1 VASATTAFGNIFK
14 VEELRKRLAFSLG
27 MMAIYRIGIFITTPG
42 VNSAA
47 MRDNIKVQG
56 GLLGLFNLFS
66 GGALERLSI
75 FALGVMPY
83 VSASIIFQLLTVV
96 VPAIE
101 KLSKE
106 GEAGRRKITQ
116 YTRYASVILSIVQ
129 GLGIAFFLESQGR
142 SADSVQ
148 QGFKIVVADAGSW
161 SFRFITVLSLA
172 AGTAF
177 VMWLGEQ
184 ITERG
189 IGNGISLII
198 FSGIVARVPDAI
210 YQSYTFFRGDGGD
223 TKEILALGIV
233 VAMLIITGFIVWM
246 EQGQR
251 RIPIQYAK
259 RVVGRKIYGGT
270 STHLPLK
277 VNSAGVIPPIFASS
291 MLLIPQTLAG
301 YVPFLKPLADS
312 LTRGDWVYNTM
323 YLALI
328 IFFAYFYTA
337 VQFNPVEVADNM
349 KKHGGYIPGIR
360 PGKQT
365 ADYIDRV
372 LSRIT
377 FGGALYIAGVC
388 IMPTIMIQ
396 QFNVPFYFGGTA
408 LLICIGVA
416 LDTVRQIE
424 GHLLT
429 RNYEGFTATKGPR
442 IKAREEMGTSVETAP
457 ATTP

>member
-1 VASATTAFGNIFK
+1 
-14 VEELRKRLAFSLG
+14 
-27 MMAIYRIGIFITTPG
+27 
-42 VNSAA
+42 
-47 MRDNIKVQG
+47 
-56 GLLGLFNLFS
+56 
-66 GGALERLSI
+66 
-75 FALGVMPY
+75 
-83 VSASIIFQLLTVV
+83 
-96 VPAIE
+96 
-101 KLSKE
+101 
-106 GEAGRRKITQ
+106 
-116 YTRYASVILSIVQ
+116 
-129 GLGIAFFLESQGR
+129 
-142 SADSVQ
+142 
-148 QGFKIVVADAGSW
+148 
-161 SFRFITVLSLA
+161 
-172 AGTAF
+172 
-177 VMWLGEQ
+177 
-184 ITERG
+184 
-189 IGNGISLII
+189 
-198 FSGIVARVPDAI
+198 
-210 YQSYTFFRGDGGD
+210 
-223 TKEILALGIV
+223 V